1 MAANPEI
8 VAKIPPI
15 LMRTLASTYEL
26 YFASQVAHWNVEGSD
41 FVQLH
46 GLFKDMYA
54 DAADAI
60 DGVAER
66 IRQLDVMI
74 PTSLIALLQQSPVVA
89 SQDKKYVDRLYDL
102 HEKLKEQW
110 DSIAVVADAAEDSA
124 TVDMAGKRA
133 GVHGKFCWML
143 RALTRPQN

>member
-1 MAANPEI
+1 MEKAISE
-8 VAKIPPI
+8 KIPTI
-15 LMRTLASTYEL
+15 LLRVLAGTYQL
-26 YFASQVAHWNVEGSD
+26 YFSSQIAHWNVEGPT

-46 GLFKDMYA
+46 SLFKDSYE
-54 DAADAI
+54 DSSSAI
-60 DGVAER
+60 DEIAER

-74 PTSLIALLQQSPVVA
+74 PKDITTILENSPFTTDTSKQFIDQ
-89 SQDKKYVDRLYDL
+89 LYEI

-143 RALTRPQN
+143 RSLTKPQN